1 MNKFFAPFP
10 YLVKPISSRASADA
24 DAEIYIDPHDL
35 TGKKG
40 LERMMTCIDSK
51 SPPEK
56 GSFEYKRSTLDT
68 YDRIFSKELIVNYSS
83 KIKSILDKIVEKYMI
98 HTR

>member
-1 MNKFFAPFP
+1 MLLSALFFLTSLFCSAT
-10 YLVKPISSRASADA
+10 LDKISNGSEASADA

-68 YDRIFSKELIVNYSS
+68 YDRIFFQRIDWQL
-83 KIKSILDKIVEKYMI
+83 
-98 HTR
+98 